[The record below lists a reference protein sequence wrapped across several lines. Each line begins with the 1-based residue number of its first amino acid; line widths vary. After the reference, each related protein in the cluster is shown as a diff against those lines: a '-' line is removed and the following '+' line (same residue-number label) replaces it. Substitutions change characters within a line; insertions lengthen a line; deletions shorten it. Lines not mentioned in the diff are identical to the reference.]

1 MKNKA
6 FMEAF
11 SDVKLSG
18 EAREKILDA
27 ALEDGGKA
35 AARRVSFRPLRAAL
49 AAALVFCLLTGVT
62 LAASPELRDRLWG
75 DFSGIKQDIEPGG
88 ENMAVYDGVEAWIDS
103 ALTDGYITVV
113 HVAVRDTQGDRLS
126 SVYNDVVASGGKLY
140 WTEGNALNHCM
151 FYDSGEGV
159 GMSVC
164 YAPEILGFDRDT
176 GTLMLEYRT
185 LNAGFSGGPS
195 QVSVTIDTGAFGT
208 ERIPGERFP
217 MEDETVIEQIEQ
229 GEQFVFADGSG
240 YAVDTTCDYEITL
253 DTSMFTSMF
262 DDINS
267 KTGWVLVS
275 DVETLPLREGTVGE
289 ASVFLSDI
297 GVTLRGKSG
306 TAGPISITLRDG
318 SEPTAAEGWMADE
331 QLGGVYDEIVRT
343 VCFAKPIPAQEVE
356 RFTVGGAAVSFQ

>member
-6 FMEAF
+6 FEEAF
-11 SDVKLSG
+11 SDLKLSG
-18 EAREKILDA
+18 EARERILDA

-35 AARRVSFRPLRAAL
+35 EIRRSAFRPARAAL
-49 AAALVFCLLTGVT
+49 AAALIFCLLTGVT
-62 LAASPELRDRLWG
+62 LAASPSLRDRLWG
-75 DFSGIKQDIEPGG
+75 DFSGIKQDMEPGG
-88 ENMAVYDGVEAWIDS
+88 ENMAVYDGIEAWIDS

-113 HVAVRDTQGDRLS
+113 HVAVRDTQGDRLGS
-126 SVYNDVVASGGKLY
+126 IYDVYNYVKPVGGRQYL
-140 WTEGNALNHCM
+140 TDGNALSHCM

-159 GMSVC
+159 GMSAG

-185 LNAGFSGGPS
+185 FNMGFSGGPS
-195 QVSVTIDTGAFGT
+195 QVSVTIRTGAFGT
-208 ERIPGERFP
+208 ERIPIERFP
-217 MEDETVIEQIEQ
+217 MEDETVIEH

-240 YAVDTTCDYEITL
+240 CAVDTTYDYEITL

-262 DDINS
+262 NNINS

-297 GVTLRGKSG
+297 GVTLRGKSS
-306 TAGPISITLRDG
+306 TAGQISITLRDG

-331 QLGGVYDEIVRT
+331 QLGGVYDEIFRT
-343 VCFAKPIPAQEVE
+343 VSFAKLIPAQEVE
-356 RFTVGGAAVSFQ
+356 SLTVGGAAVTFE

>member
-6 FMEAF
+6 FEEAF
-11 SDVKLSG
+11 SDLKLSG
-18 EAREKILDA
+18 EARERILDA
-27 ALEDGGKA
+27 ALEGGGKA
-35 AARRVSFRPLRAAL
+35 EIRRSAFRPARAAL
-49 AAALVFCLLTGVT
+49 AAALIFCLLTGVT

-75 DFSGIKQDIEPGG
+75 DFSGIKQDMEPGG
-88 ENMAVYDGVEAWIDS
+88 ENMAVYDGIEAWIDS

-113 HVAVRDTQGDRLS
+113 HVAVRDTQGDRLGS
-126 SVYNDVVASGGKLY
+126 IYNDVVASGGKLY
-140 WTEGNALNHCM
+140 WTDRGALNHCM

-159 GMSVC
+159 GMSTG
-164 YAPEILGFDRDT
+164 YPPEILGFDRDT

-185 LNAGFSGGPS
+185 FNMGFSGGPS
-195 QVSVTIDTGAFGT
+195 QVSVTISTGAFGT
-208 ERIPGERFP
+208 ERIPIERFP
-217 MEDETVIEQIEQ
+217 MEDETVIEH

-240 YAVDTTCDYEITL
+240 YVVDTTYDFSV

-262 DDINS
+262 NNINS

-297 GVTLRGKSG
+297 GVTLRGKSS
-306 TAGPISITLRDG
+306 TAGQISITLRDG

-331 QLGGVYDEIVRT
+331 QLGGVYDEIFRT
-343 VCFAKPIPAQEVE
+343 VSFAKPIPAQEVE
-356 RFTVGGAAVSFQ
+356 SLTVGGAAVSFE